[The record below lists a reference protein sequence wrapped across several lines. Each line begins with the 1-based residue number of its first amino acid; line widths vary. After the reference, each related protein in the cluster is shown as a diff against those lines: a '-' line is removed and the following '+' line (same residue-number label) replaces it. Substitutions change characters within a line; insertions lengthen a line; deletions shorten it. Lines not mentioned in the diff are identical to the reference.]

1 MENALLTNLPQYAPY
16 IIIVVAFLVYYKI
29 FVTPKDL
36 DNELEKKLEKYVLK
50 ETHDVTVRE
59 IKEDIAEIKDKID
72 KIYDKLVNV

>member
-16 IIIVVAFLVYYKI
+16 IIMVIAFCASYKI
-29 FVTPKDL
+29 FITP
-36 DNELEKKLEKYVLK
+36 EVLEQKLEKYVLK

-59 IKEDIAEIKDKID
+59 IKEDIAEIKEKID